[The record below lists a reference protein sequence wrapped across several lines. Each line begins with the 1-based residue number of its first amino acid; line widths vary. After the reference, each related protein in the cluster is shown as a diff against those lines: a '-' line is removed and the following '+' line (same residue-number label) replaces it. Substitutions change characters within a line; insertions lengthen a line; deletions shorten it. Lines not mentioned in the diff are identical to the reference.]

1 MMKRPI
7 RETKM
12 TEAKEDV
19 MVKPERDGTR
29 KSQEVISE
37 ISLTIAVMML

>member
-12 TEAKEDV
+12 TEVKEDV
-19 MVKPERDGTR
+19 MVKPERDCTR
-29 KSQEVISE
+29 KSQGVLIE